1 MAKQTYIIDTETNGL
16 TGYTK
21 LHNVVFRSVDTNE
34 VTTFRN
40 VHTDAANCRTFIE
53 ANVSHWVG
61 HNFLGFDRGVIKHFL
76 DVDIRPEDITD
87 TLVLSRMLNYN
98 QKGGHSLEEWG
109 SYFKLP
115 KSTHSDFSEWSQ
127 ALEDRCIKDT
137 EINLRLYKHFQKYI
151 TSPRY
156 IDAVALEHL
165 TTALCIS
172 IGNNGFTFD
181 LPKAISLRDTLS
193 MSVNNLLNNL
203 RKGFPKVSKVLKEV
217 NPKLTKKGTLNSKDF
232 RFVSDGDLTPY
243 SADAP
248 FSVFEW
254 VEFNPNSPRQRVER
268 LNAAGWKPFN
278 KTKGHIQALRD
289 KDTPKEK
296 LAEYQKYG
304 WTCDEENLSTLPNYE
319 NMEEWH
325 EKCLIK
331 IEPNEELMNEITTNG
346 TKTKNEKKEE
356 ITTTPINA
364 ITKVNSLS
372 VITELIS
379 KSMSEC
385 IKLKTDVARF
395 VNDQLNLWSIIVTKQ
410 GVYVDCSASFVTD
423 TWVGMRETQEPLG
436 IIYRNKGARSLK
448 EVILKTSRLGDL
460 NEWISAC
467 TGLSVDPRG
476 YPRVHPTLT
485 NPGAWT
491 MRVSHQNPNMANIPA
506 TLDRRGRPAF
516 LGNECRSLW
525 TVPEGYKLVGVDAD
539 SIQLR
544 IFAHL
549 CEDERLIAA
558 ISRGS
563 KTDKTDIHHLNL
575 AVMHPI
581 CKTREVAK
589 TYIYALLLGAGLGK
603 QAEILGC
610 TKHEASVALKRMLEY
625 YPGWKKLINGRLAK
639 EGQSGYI
646 ECLDGR
652 YLLIPE
658 PRQALA
664 AHLQSGEKII
674 MAKAA
679 QNWINRLK
687 EESVTD
693 YKLVNWVH
701 DEYCTEVLDYE
712 TMPEYV
718 GEVQIDGII
727 EAGKQLKMVIPLG
740 GNMKLGT
747 TWAETH

>member
-1 MAKQTYIIDTETNGL
+1 MSKKAYVVDTETNGL

-21 LHNVVFRSVDTNE
+21 LHCIVFRSVDTNE

-40 VHTDAANCRTFIE
+40 VHTDRHTCTDFINS
-53 ANVSHWVG
+53 NVGHWIG
-61 HNFLGFDRGVIKHFL
+61 HNFIGSDRDVIHHFL
-76 DVDIRPEDITD
+76 RIAIPIDEITD
-87 TLVLSRMLNYN
+87 TLVISRMLNYN

-115 KSTHSDFSEWSQ
+115 KSTHSDFSEWSLP
-127 ALEDRCIKDT
+127 LEERCIKDT
-137 EINLRLYKHFQKYI
+137 EINLRLYKHFEKYL

-156 IDAVALEHL
+156 IDAVRLEHL

-243 SADAP
+243 SPDAP

-304 WTCDEENLSTLPNYE
+304 WTCDEENLATLP
-319 NMEEWH
+319 
-325 EKCLIK
+325 
-331 IEPNEELMNEITTNG
+331 
-346 TKTKNEKKEE
+346 
-356 ITTTPINA
+356 
-364 ITKVNSLS
+364 
-372 VITELIS
+372 
-379 KSMSEC
+379 
-385 IKLKTDVARF
+385 
-395 VNDQLNLWSIIVTKQ
+395 
-410 GVYVDCSASFVTD
+410 D
-423 TWVGMRETQEPLG
+423 TAPEA
-436 IIYRNKGARSLK
+436 ARSLK
-448 EVILKTSRLGDL
+448 EMILQTSRLGDL
-460 NEWISAC
+460 NEWISASA
-467 TGLSVDPRG
+467 GLPVDSRG

-491 MRVSHQNPNMANIPA
+491 MRVSHQKPNMANIPA

-516 LGNECRSLW
+516 LGHECRSLW

-549 CEDERLIAA
+549 CEDLRLIAA
-558 ISRGS
+558 IEKGQ
-563 KTDKTDIHHLNL
+563 KEEKTDIHHLNL

-625 YPGWKKLINGRLAK
+625 YPGWKKLINGRLAR
-639 EGQSGYI
+639 EGQKGYI

-652 YLLIPE
+652 YLIIPE

-679 QNWINRLK
+679 QNWINDLRGLDC
-687 EESVTD
+687 E

-701 DEYCTEVLDYE
+701 DEFQTEVLD
-712 TMPEYV
+712 
-718 GEVQIDGII
+718 IDGWPENLAERQICGI
-727 EAGKQLKMVIPLG
+727 VDAGVQLKMIIPLA
-740 GNMKLGT
+740 GNYKIGD
-747 TWAETH
+747 TWASTH

>member
-1 MAKQTYIIDTETNGL
+1 MKKAYVIDTETNGL

-21 LHNVVFRSVDTNE
+21 LHCIVFRSVDTDE

-76 DVDIRPEDITD
+76 DVDIPSEDITD

-115 KSTHSDFSEWSQ
+115 KSTHSDFSEWSLP
-127 ALEDRCIKDT
+127 LEERCIKDT

-151 TSPRY
+151 NSPRY

-278 KTKGHIQALRD
+278 KTKGHIRALRD

-304 WTCDEENLSTLPNYE
+304 WTCDEENLATLP
-319 NMEEWH
+319 
-325 EKCLIK
+325 
-331 IEPNEELMNEITTNG
+331 
-346 TKTKNEKKEE
+346 
-356 ITTTPINA
+356 
-364 ITKVNSLS
+364 
-372 VITELIS
+372 
-379 KSMSEC
+379 
-385 IKLKTDVARF
+385 
-395 VNDQLNLWSIIVTKQ
+395 
-410 GVYVDCSASFVTD
+410 D
-423 TWVGMRETQEPLG
+423 TAPEA
-436 IIYRNKGARSLK
+436 ARSLK
-448 EVILKTSRLGDL
+448 EMILQTSRLGDL
-460 NEWISAC
+460 NEWISASA
-467 TGLSVDPRG
+467 GLPVDPRG
-476 YPRVHPTLT
+476 YPRIHPTLT

-516 LGNECRSLW
+516 LGHECRSLW

-549 CEDERLIAA
+549 CEDLRLIAA
-558 ISRGS
+558 IEKGQ
-563 KTDKTDIHHLNL
+563 KEEKTDIHHLNL

-639 EGQSGYI
+639 EGQKGYI

-674 MAKAA
+674 MSKAA
-679 QNWINRLK
+679 QNWIKGLEFDEIR
-687 EESVTD
+687 D

-701 DEYCTEVLDYE
+701 DEWCTEVLNKNNLPKIVIDK
-712 TMPEYV
+712 
-718 GEVQIDGII
+718 QIEGIML
-727 EAGKQLKMVIPLG
+727 AGKQYNMNIGLT
-740 GNMKLGT
+740 GNGKLGNS
-747 TWAETH
+747 WADTH